1 MMEKDE
7 RIAMLYAMLATA
19 DVQVKVYADKVAF
32 LEHECM
38 KLREQIHELQS
49 QIYGGN
55 VK

>member
-1 MMEKDE
+1 MEKE
-7 RIAMLYAMLATA
+7 QRIDMLYGLLETA
-19 DVQVKVYADKVAF
+19 DAQVKVYADKVAF

-49 QIYGGN
+49 QVFGGN